1 MIIEKIKAVRFMLL
15 KQQEI
20 ERLVYVTKPY
30 FTLED
35 AINLFRF
42 HDEVKFQQIWNAFTN
57 CYKSN
62 DVYPG
67 LGEPFFCWLYC
78 RECNTCP
85 YKDIHRYCNESNS
98 DYNLLL
104 KSRKD
109 WELIFNKKFYNHLI
123 IKSNNIPSKKI
134 LQEYLKEYEKNINIL
149 INGEIYLFE
158 EKDYNI
164 INEWLDVVADAVLVG
179 LCNQVF
185 IKRSAEL
192 LPFCIHLHHVIFNE
206 TRNVTDICRKYC
218 KYFCFNRQRVKYDTQ
233 KHNQLMQQSLFNLL
247 AL

>member
-15 KQQEI
+15 KHQEI
-20 ERLVYVTKPY
+20 EKLVYVTKPY

-42 HDEVKFQQIWNAFTN
+42 PDEIKFQQIWNAFIN

-67 LGEPFFCWLYC
+67 FGEPFFCWLYC
-78 RECNTCP
+78 KECDKCP
-85 YKDIHRYCNESNS
+85 YKDIHGYCSESNS

-104 KSRKD
+104 RSRKD
-109 WELIFNKKFYNHLI
+109 WELIFDREFYNQLI
-123 IKSNNIPSKKI
+123 IKSNNIPSKRI

-158 EKDYNI
+158 EKDYSI
-164 INEWLDVVADAVLVG
+164 INEWLDVIADAVLVR
-179 LCNQVF
+179 LCNHVF

-192 LPFCIHLHHVIFNE
+192 LPFCIYLHYILLDRSGNI
-206 TRNVTDICRKYC
+206 TDICRKYC
-218 KYFCFNRQRVKYDTQ
+218 KYFCFNRLPVNYDTE
-233 KHNQLMQQSLFNLL
+233 KHNRLMQQSLFNLL

>member
-15 KQQEI
+15 KHQEI
-20 ERLVYVTKPY
+20 EKLVYVTKPY

-42 HDEVKFQQIWNAFTN
+42 PDEVKFQQIWNVFKI
-57 CYKSN
+57 CYES
-62 DVYPG
+62 DTVSPG

-78 RECNTCP
+78 KECDKCP
-85 YKDIHRYCNESNS
+85 YKNIHGYCKETNSN
-98 DYNLLL
+98 YNLLL
-104 KSRKD
+104 RSRKD
-109 WELIFNKKFYNHLI
+109 WELILDKEFYNQLI

-134 LQEYLKEYEKNINIL
+134 LQEYLKEYEKNINML

-164 INEWLDVVADAVLVG
+164 INEWLDVIADAVLVR
-179 LCNQVF
+179 LCNHVF
-185 IKRSAEL
+185 IKRSTEL
-192 LPFCIHLHHVIFNE
+192 LPFCIHLHHVLLNE
-206 TRNVTDICRKYC
+206 TQNATDICRKHC
-218 KYFCFNRQRVKYDTQ
+218 KYFCFDRLHVNYDTE
-233 KHNQLMQQSLFNLL
+233 KHNRLMQQSLFNLL